1 MALSLPAGIPAQET
15 SAQIR
20 VEENFRAAPRGAILG
35 RLNPGISLSVVSEEA
50 SWVQVELEGWMWA
63 PSLRTTDN
71 PGFDLEVAVEEGEN
85 LRAQPQGSLVGFLAR
100 GTLLER
106 VEETESWH
114 RVRRVG
120 WVWRPSVEVT
130 TAGGRPTPAVAPTVS
145 EPLSGRWLRGGSEGT
160 PILSGPDGDTL
171 AQSLPGTEVEVLS
184 RQGNWARVRLEG
196 WIWDPEG
203 GVAADSAGVPSMTEA
218 TPAEVAGDPE
228 RFRGRVVAWN
238 LQYISVERAERIRTD
253 FYEGEPFLLARSVPS
268 HTFVYVAIPPER
280 LPDAEGLIPLEM
292 IRVVGR
298 IRTGAAALTGN
309 PILDLLD
316 LERNVRN

>member
-1 MALSLPAGIPAQET
+1 
-15 SAQIR
+15 
-20 VEENFRAAPRGAILG
+20 
-35 RLNPGISLSVVSEEA
+35 
-50 SWVQVELEGWMWA
+50 
-63 PSLRTTDN
+63 
-71 PGFDLEVAVEEGEN
+71 
-85 LRAQPQGSLVGFLAR
+85 
-100 GTLLER
+100 
-106 VEETESWH
+106 
-114 RVRRVG
+114 
-120 WVWRPSVEVT
+120 
-130 TAGGRPTPAVAPTVS
+130 
-145 EPLSGRWLRGGSEGT
+145 
-160 PILSGPDGDTL
+160 
-171 AQSLPGTEVEVLS
+171 
-184 RQGNWARVRLEG
+184 
-196 WIWDPEG
+196 
-203 GVAADSAGVPSMTEA
+203 MTEA